1 MRGVFYFHHLTKGLQ
16 MARILQIRRGTT
28 AQNDNFTGL
37 PGEVSFDTDAKT
49 LRVHDGETLGGFT
62 LARADQATG
71 APGDGTGFD
80 INSVPDEFWQTIIS
94 KFAPAPIQIHESRTA
109 RVVNMGH
116 MEYLWNGGATIKF
129 AYVALVCQTPEA
141 DYSIGDV
148 VTAFGIGDRTNPL
161 PNVFYDT
168 LGAHIRLAIGSE
180 NFWVSHKTTGVQ
192 VPITNDRWNIKFIIW
207 Y

>member
-1 MRGVFYFHHLTKGLQ
+1 

-71 APGDGTGFD
+71 APGDGAGFD

-94 KFAPAPIQIHESRTA
+94 KFAPAFGVGMILATVGVFFRD
-109 RVVNMGH
+109 
-116 MEYLWNGGATIKF
+116 MEYLWNGGATVKF